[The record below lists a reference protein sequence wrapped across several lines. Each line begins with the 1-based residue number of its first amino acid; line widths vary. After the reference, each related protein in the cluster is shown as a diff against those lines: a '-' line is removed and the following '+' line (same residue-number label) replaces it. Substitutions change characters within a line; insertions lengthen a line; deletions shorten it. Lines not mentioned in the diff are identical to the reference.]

1 MRLRERLHRL
11 FAGRFFPV
19 AASAGVLVA
28 FSLLTRLALLV
39 SVEQQA
45 GLPFFQAFGAL
56 VVGLLYD
63 AVVALY
69 FCVPL
74 SLWLTIVPSRIVAWR
89 VHRALIVV
97 GMAVFAWLMAFN
109 AVSEWIFWNEY
120 GARYNFI
127 AVDYLIYTRE
137 VIGNIRESFPVGAI
151 LSGVTV
157 VALLVTWRLARP
169 LWRRVARPAA
179 RGERFSLGAAVVALA
194 VAATATLSADNV
206 PAFERD
212 EARELAGNG
221 LYQLVAAFR
230 NSSLDFRSFYATLQ
244 IGRAHV

>member
-19 AASAGVLVA
+19 TVSAGVLVA

-45 GLPFFQAFGAL
+45 GLPFFQALGAL

-151 LSGVTV
+151 LSGVT
-157 VALLVTWRLARP
+157 
-169 LWRRVARPAA
+169 
-179 RGERFSLGAAVVALA
+179 E
-194 VAATATLSADNV
+194 
-206 PAFERD
+206 
-212 EARELAGNG
+212 
-221 LYQLVAAFR
+221 
-230 NSSLDFRSFYATLQ
+230 